1 MTEPTPLKNA
11 RFPVVCRQNV
21 IAILALVLLLALPW
35 LLDLMDQQYLL
46 SLATRA
52 LIYGLAASSLN
63 LILGYGGMVSLGHAA
78 FMGIGGYSVAIL
90 AFHSYEKTPILSWL
104 PWLQGTENGLVAWPL
119 AMGLAALFGLVTG
132 AISLRTRGMHFIMI
146 TLAFAQMVYFFFTS
160 LDTYGGSDGLALFG
174 RSQLPGLDLGSDRNF
189 YFLCL
194 GILLT
199 FLYLMYRLVHAR
211 FGRVLI
217 GSRENEQRLQVLGYA
232 TFGYRLLSYCLA
244 GAAAGL
250 AGALLVNQGEFV
262 SPGLMH
268 WTRSGEIMV
277 MVLLGGMGTLT
288 GPVLGAAALLLL
300 EEYLAMYTE
309 HWMVILGPFLILV
322 VLFARGGLHG
332 LLFRLKERS

>member
-1 MTEPTPLKNA
+1 MTTAEKISGGT
-11 RFPVVCRQNV
+11 V
-21 IAILALVLLLALPW
+21 LAALLLLPW
-35 LLDLMDQQYLL
+35 LLELLGQQYLL
-46 SLATRA
+46 SLATRV

-78 FMGIGGYSVAIL
+78 FMGIGGYIVGIL
-90 AFHSYEKTPILSWL
+90 AFHQYESSPVLGWL
-104 PWLQGTENGLVAWPL
+104 PQFTGSENGLLVWPL
-119 AMGLAALFGLVTG
+119 AMLFACLFGLVTG
-132 AISLRTRGMHFIMI
+132 AVSLRTKGMHFIMI

-160 LDTYGGSDGLALFG
+160 LDRYGGGDGISLYN
-174 RSQLPGLDLGSDRNF
+174 RSRLPGLDLGSDQQF
-189 YFLCL
+189 YYLCL
-194 GILLT
+194 ALLLA
-199 FLYLMYRLVHAR
+199 FLYLVHRLINAR

-217 GSRENEQRLQVLGYA
+217 GCRENPKRLQVLGFA

-277 MVLLGGMGTLT
+277 MVLLGGMGTLA
-288 GPVLGAAALLLL
+288 GPLLGAAVLLFL
-300 EEYLAMYTE
+300 EEYLAMFTE

-322 VLFARGGLHG
+322 VLFARGGLYG
-332 LLFRLKERS
+332 LIFNRGKEND

>member
-1 MTEPTPLKNA
+1 MSGYKTI
-11 RFPVVCRQNV
+11 
-21 IAILALVLLLALPW
+21 IAIAVLILVLALPW
-35 LLDLMDQQYLL
+35 LLEVLGQEYLL
-46 SLATRA
+46 SLATRI

-78 FMGIGGYSVAIL
+78 FMGIGGYTVGIL
-90 AFHSYEKTPILSWL
+90 AFHSYESTPVFSWL
-104 PWLQGTENGLVAWPL
+104 PQFAGSENGLLVWPL
-119 AMGLAALFGLVTG
+119 AMLFAVLFGLVTG

-160 LDTYGGSDGLALFG
+160 LDTYGGGDGISLYNRNL
-174 RSQLPGLDLGSDRNF
+174 LPGLNLGNDWVF
-189 YFLCL
+189 YYLCL
-194 GILLT
+194 AILLG
-199 FLYLMYRLVHAR
+199 FLYLVHRLINAR
-211 FGRVLI
+211 FGRILV
-217 GSRENEQRLQVLGYA
+217 GSRENEQRLQVLGFS

-262 SPGLMH
+262 SPGLVH

-277 MVLLGGMGTLT
+277 MVLLGGMGTLA
-288 GPVLGAAALLLL
+288 GPILGAATLLFL

-322 VLFARGGLHG
+322 VLFARGGLYG
-332 LLFRLKERS
+332 LLFDREKR